1 MKTTNEILEQTYMSA
16 NDLMKV
22 IPNLTYDNAIKYINK
37 AREEMI
43 KENQFIPITRPKLAL
58 TSTIRKMFGF

>member
-1 MKTTNEILEQTYMSA
+1 MKTTNQILEQKYMSA